1 VIVYIFLLQASTSD
15 RNRASPTPILKLY
28 DHLTPEQRAA
38 VVSMGQGSFLDIK
51 CGQLHN
57 PVIN

>member
-15 RNRASPTPILKLY
+15 RNRASPAPIVKLY

-38 VVSMGQGSFLDIK
+38 IVSMGQGSFLDIK
-51 CGQLHN
+51 CG
-57 PVIN
+57 